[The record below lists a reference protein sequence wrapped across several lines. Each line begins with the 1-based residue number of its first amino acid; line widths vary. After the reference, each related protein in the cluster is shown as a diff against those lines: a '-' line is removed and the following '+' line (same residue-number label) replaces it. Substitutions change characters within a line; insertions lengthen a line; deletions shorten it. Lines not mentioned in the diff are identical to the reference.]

1 MFFTSRIKSF
11 NGYVS
16 IFSAILLSVSLAVNS
31 SEKTFL
37 RENTIVILGDSLSAG
52 YGVKINQSW
61 PSLLQTSIDK
71 DNLGFSVINAGVS
84 GDTTS
89 GGLYRLPLLIKKYQ
103 PKLIILELGGND
115 GLRGMSI
122 KKVIK
127 KNLIEMI
134 NISHKNGA
142 IVLLIGVQLPP
153 NYGRQYTDDFEKMFS
168 DLAKKY
174 NINLITG
181 SIVEMVS
188 SNMMQADGIHP
199 NKAGHEL
206 IEKEVWQEI
215 KPILKN
221 IID

>member
-1 MFFTSRIKSF
+1 
-11 NGYVS
+11 
-16 IFSAILLSVSLAVNS
+16 
-31 SEKTFL
+31 
-37 RENTIVILGDSLSAG
+37 
-52 YGVKINQSW
+52 
-61 PSLLQTSIDK
+61 
-71 DNLGFSVINAGVS
+71 
-84 GDTTS
+84 
-89 GGLYRLPLLIKKYQ
+89 
-103 PKLIILELGGND
+103 
-115 GLRGMSI
+115 MSI

-199 NKAGHEL
+199 NQDGHEL

-215 KPILKN
+215 KPILKK
-221 IID
+221 